1 MYKDVLRSIENID
14 IYPVVSLLIFVLFF
28 LGVAIWVIRM
38 PKDLVDHMKSL
49 PMENDEELTKHQP

>member
-14 IYPVVSLLIFVLFF
+14 IYPVLSLLIFILFF

>member
-14 IYPVVSLLIFVLFF
+14 IYPVLSLLIFVLFF